1 MNDSKIKYL
10 EMIQQVIA
18 RMGGNLFYLRG
29 WSITLIA
36 GVLAILSQKD
46 NVDMFPGIVLLVVVL
61 MFWVYDGYFLSL
73 EKKYRALYDKVR
85 KSKKTDFDFSMDTSE
100 FDTHANK
107 TIFYCMRSKTIAPF
121 YIVSLAG
128 SIYLL
133 LRGIF

>member
-1 MNDSKIKYL
+1 MSDTKTKYL
-10 EMIQQVIA
+10 EMIQQVIT

-46 NVDMFPGIVLLVVVL
+46 NVDIFPGIVLLVVVI

-85 KSKKTDFDFSMDTSE
+85 KSKKSEYDFSMDVSE

-121 YIVSLAG
+121 YFVSLAG
-128 SIYLL
+128 AIYLIV
-133 LRGIF
+133 RGIL